1 MRNEVTTNKSKRI
14 ATNTLLLFVRMFVVT
29 ILNLYILRIVLS
41 SLGKQDYGVY
51 STIAGFVTMA
61 VFFNT
66 VLALSVQRFY
76 SYAIG
81 EQQAGRQTEI
91 FTASINIVAVLSL
104 CIFLFMETVGLW
116 FVDTQLVIP
125 DDRSEAALFVYQLAL
140 FTFICSLAQI
150 PFTAAIFANEDLNIY
165 AIISIAEVTLKLIA
179 AWLIGKT
186 SADGLVF
193 YGAALFVVALLILCA
208 YVAIGLRRYKECR
221 YRRVCDRSLY
231 RKLISFSGWTM
242 LGSVSNVGMF
252 QGSIILLDMV
262 FGPLATVPFAIAQ
275 QINNAFN
282 ALSNSMLLAFR
293 PAMIKAYA
301 SRQFDYL
308 NKLFTASNK
317 FIAYMLTLV
326 GVPIFMEMD
335 LILALWLGEVTQQD
349 ILFARLIIIFVVC
362 MALSGPLTVIMQA
375 SGFIKQYHLPVESV
389 TLMCLPLTYLLFRL
403 GLPPYS
409 VFYAMIGTCLLAHV
423 VRLLC
428 LRHYYPHFSLRQY
441 VWSLTVPAVLI
452 AAIAAAVAAGLHTSI
467 SAPLLRAVVVSI
479 AVPVATG
486 LCVLL
491 FGINRQERQLLV
503 SMVNRRHKLETPKVL
518 QS

>member
-29 ILNLYILRIVLS
+29 ILNLYILRIVLN

-51 STIAGFVTMA
+51 NTIAGFVTTA

-66 VLALSVQRFY
+66 VLALSMQRFY

-81 EQQAGRQTEI
+81 EHQAGRQTEI
-91 FTASINIVAVLSL
+91 FTASINIVATLSL

-116 FVDTQLVIP
+116 FADTQLVIP
-125 DDRSEAALFVYQLAL
+125 DDRSAAALCVYHLAL
-140 FTFICSLAQI
+140 FTFVCSLAQI
-150 PFTAAIFANEDLNIY
+150 PFTATIFANEDLNIY
-165 AIISIAEVTLKLIA
+165 AIISIVEVTLKLAA

-193 YGAALFVVALLILCA
+193 YGAALFVVALLILCT
-208 YVAIGLRRYKECR
+208 YVFIGLRRYKECR
-221 YRRVCDRSLY
+221 YRRVYDRSLY

-242 LGSVSNVGMF
+242 LGSLSNVGMF

-301 SRQFDYL
+301 SKQFDYL

-317 FIAYMLTLV
+317 FIAYTLTLI
-326 GVPIFMEMD
+326 GVPIFMEID
-335 LILALWLGEVTQQD
+335 FILVLWLGEVTLQD

-403 GLPPYS
+403 GLPPHS
-409 VFYAMIGTCLLAHV
+409 VFYAMIGTCLLAHI

-428 LRHYYPHFSLRQY
+428 LRRYYPYFSLRQY
-441 VWSLTVPAVLI
+441 IRTLIVPAILI
-452 AAIAAAVAAGLHTSI
+452 AAITVAVAASLHTTI
-467 SAPLLRAVVVSI
+467 EPTLLRTVVVSI
-479 AVPVATG
+479 AVPTATG

-491 FGINRQERQLLV
+491 FGINRQERQLLA
-503 SMVNRRHKLETPKVL
+503 SMVCHRQKSTTPKEL
-518 QS
+518 

>member
-1 MRNEVTTNKSKRI
+1 
-14 ATNTLLLFVRMFVVT
+14 MFVVT
-29 ILNLYILRIVLS
+29 ILNLYILRIVLG

-51 STIAGFVTMA
+51 STIAGFVTTA

-91 FTASINIVAVLSL
+91 FTASVNIVATLSL
-104 CIFLFMETVGLW
+104 CIFLFMETCGLW

-125 DDRSEAALFVYQLAL
+125 PDRSGAALCVYQLAL
-140 FTFICSLAQI
+140 GTFICSLAQI
-150 PFTAAIFANEDLNIY
+150 PFTAAIFANEDVNLY
-165 AIISIAEVTLKLIA
+165 AIISIAEVTLKLVA
-179 AWLIGKT
+179 AWLIGRT
-186 SADGLVF
+186 SADGLIF
-193 YGAALFVVALLILCA
+193 YGAALFVVALLTLCA
-208 YVAIGLRRYKECR
+208 YVTIGLRRYKECR
-221 YRRVCDRSLY
+221 YRRVSDRSLY

-282 ALSNSMLLAFR
+282 ALGNSMLLAFR

-301 SRQFDYL
+301 SKQYNYL
-308 NKLFTASNK
+308 NKLFIASNK

-326 GVPIFMEMD
+326 GVPLFMEMD
-335 LILALWLGEVTQQD
+335 FILALWLGDVTQQD

-375 SGFIKQYHLPVESV
+375 SGFIRQYHLPVESV
-389 TLMCLPLTYLLFRL
+389 TLMCLPVTYILFRM
-403 GLPPYS
+403 GLPPHS
-409 VFYAMIGTCLLAHV
+409 VFYSMIGTCLLAHV

-428 LRHYYPHFSLRQY
+428 LRHYYPRFSLRQY
-441 VWSLTVPAVLI
+441 VSSLVVPAVLI
-452 AAIAAAVAAGLHTSI
+452 ATVSAAVAASLHTSV
-467 SAPLLRAVVVSI
+467 STLWLRVI
-479 AVPVATG
+479 AVAIATPAATG
-486 LCVLL
+486 LCVLS
-491 FGINRQERQLLV
+491 FGISQQERQLLV
-503 SMVNRRHKLETPKVL
+503 SMVSRRRKSATSNTMQL
-518 QS
+518 